1 MLVTVS
7 SVTVPS
13 PLELSVIPIII
24 YGHTQLV
31 LSVIL
36 MPTVNQLNSLAGQS
50 TKTMKTSTLAL
61 PVIVSIFCRY
71 ITHGFAR
78 KIVTISSFL
87 HFLISP
93 FLHFLFLLLSQPKGF
108 YPSYSC
114 MSSLKTI
121 SVH

>member
-1 MLVTVS
+1 MTVS

-50 TKTMKTSTLAL
+50 TKTMKTSPPAFL
-61 PVIVSIFCRY
+61 SIFCQC
-71 ITHGFAR
+71 ITHDSAR

-87 HFLISP
+87 HFLIS
-93 FLHFLFLLLSQPKGF
+93 HFLISR
-108 YPSYSC
+108 SC
-114 MSSLKTI
+114 F
-121 SVH
+121 